1 MRLMEAAHYETFFEC
16 LSTASHSQL
25 HKTIDQYLEE
35 NRSFIDENIIS
46 GVVNLKGMS
55 YEDSI
60 AQLVVVQAIYTCKI
74 LLDENTF
81 PKDWFDLLILRNR
94 FFIFLSSFFL
104 NRTL

>member
-16 LSTASHSQL
+16 LGMATYSQQ
-25 HKTIDQYLEE
+25 HKSIDQYLEE

-46 GVVNLKGMS
+46 GVVNLKGLS
-55 YEDSI
+55 YEDSV
-60 AQLVVVQAIYTCKI
+60 AQFVVVQAIYACKT

-94 FFIFLSSFFL
+94 
-104 NRTL
+104 